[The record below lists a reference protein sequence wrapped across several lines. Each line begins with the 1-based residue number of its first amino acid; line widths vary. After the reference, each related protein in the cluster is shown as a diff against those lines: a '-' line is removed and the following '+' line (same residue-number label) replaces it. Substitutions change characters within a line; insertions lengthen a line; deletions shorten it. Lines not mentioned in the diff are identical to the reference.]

1 MNENKNKK
9 KKDLAES
16 FVLKMLKIFHIK
28 VKKQTENLFVQIFKF
43 IIVGGVATVIDFLSI
58 FIFKEFLHIP
68 VIISN
73 TLSFIIATV
82 YNYIASVRWVFDV
95 DENKDKKKTFV
106 TFIVFSVIGLILND
120 LIMWFTTDMF
130 QIYYL
135 IGKIIATCFVMI
147 FNFITRKIFLE

>member
-1 MNENKNKK
+1 MINKK
-9 KKDLAES
+9 DKVS
-16 FVLKMLKIFHIK
+16 IFVRKVLQIFHIK
-28 VKKQTENLFVQIFKF
+28 VSKKTENLFIQIFKF
-43 IIVGGVATVIDFLSI
+43 TIVGGIATVIDFLSI

-73 TLSFIIATV
+73 TLSFCIATI

-95 DENKDKKKTFV
+95 DKNKDKKKTFV